1 MTACHETLGHRST
14 GCVFPYTQN
23 LEKTVYKQTSLFKLG
38 IDDYTFHYI
47 VNVGNGSM
55 GPRFG

>member
-1 MTACHETLGHRST
+1 MSRWDIGNRLHTSLYAKSR
-14 GCVFPYTQN
+14 N
-23 LEKTVYKQTSLFKLG
+23 IAKTVYKQTSLFKLG

-55 GPRFG
+55 GSRFG

>member
-1 MTACHETLGHRST
+1 MSRWDIGNRLHTSLYAKSR
-14 GCVFPYTQN
+14 N
-23 LEKTVYKQTSLFKLG
+23 IAKTVYKQTSLFKLG

-47 VNVGNGSM
+47 VNVGNGNM